1 MINVRAIVCCLRE
14 GPSDVVWGAGGGDG
28 RIGAAG
34 PTVAGESEIALVR
47 WGAEARD
54 AEARGS
60 MHRAK
65 SSSPRLRIAA
75 IYCNV
80 ISNFTNIFV
89 SAVSPWVDG
98 SAPQKWVIRRCE
110 TET

>member
-1 MINVRAIVCCLRE
+1 MLSGVRAAE
-14 GPSDVVWGAGGGDG
+14 TGGSEPRG
-28 RIGAAG
+28 RLWLER
-34 PTVAGESEIALVR
+34 VRLLVR